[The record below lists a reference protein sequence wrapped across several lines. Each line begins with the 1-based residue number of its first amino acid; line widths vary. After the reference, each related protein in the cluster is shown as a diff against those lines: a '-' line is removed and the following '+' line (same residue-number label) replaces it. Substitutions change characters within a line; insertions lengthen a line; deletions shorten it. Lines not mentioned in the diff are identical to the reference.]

1 MGSTALAKIERRDIP
16 PPPAVGLQAF
26 RAVPAPRNRQLKKLN
41 SANRLNFVLTS
52 KKRSDDTLQR
62 FDLMDAL
69 RESGKIQEMIDNGDF
84 SDLPDELQPD
94 SG

>member
-1 MGSTALAKIERRDIP
+1 
-16 PPPAVGLQAF
+16 
-26 RAVPAPRNRQLKKLN
+26 LKKLN